1 MEPAVKTTS
10 CFGIRKQKEGRP
22 QVPFTAKLQPK
33 RRTLPCRRPAP
44 HRQPPSCL
52 PSQFCLILNFIEG
65 NYIVCTPLYP
75 ASFIQY
81 YVCKIH
87 SYQKSIQVYHKSILP
102 IIVWYPIVC
111 GQAKMCYKKNYIISR
126 IVLRVR
132 TGFKLQNYLN
142 SNFSFQLCDLVLL
155 RKFLTLLSF
164 SKNQS

>member
-33 RRTLPCRRPAP
+33 RRALPCRRPAP

-87 SYQKSIQVYHKSILP
+87 SYQKSIQVYQKSILP
-102 IIVWYPIVC
+102 IIVWYPIV
-111 GQAKMCYKKNYIISR
+111 
-126 IVLRVR
+126 
-132 TGFKLQNYLN
+132 
-142 SNFSFQLCDLVLL
+142 
-155 RKFLTLLSF
+155 
-164 SKNQS
+164 